1 MLSTSIKPSQVARP
15 EGTAPLRPSLRL
27 AAAAP
32 TLATLLLSTCC
43 LALTA
48 CGAATSDPPAL
59 RVGATTISKA
69 TISHWMDVANA
80 TDQKSVVDGVDL
92 VRVALK
98 PPQFSA
104 CVKRLKAGGA
114 EIAGRPVHD
123 ERALRSACHGWFSKV
138 RARAVRFLISAYWSI
153 GQAEAL
159 GIGLNDREVRH
170 WFEVHK
176 EFPEERAVPIYLHIT
191 RQHFSD
197 LLFTFKAVLDSQRL
211 RERALAGSAPVTHAQ
226 ILRYYQA
233 NRATL
238 GVPEH
243 RDLVLVRTRTQS
255 AIAAAW
261 RALHSGQSFDA
272 VARRYS
278 IEYPGSLHGGI
289 FPGIVPGQEEAKLS
303 RAIFAAHPNVLS
315 GPVAI
320 PMGYYIFKVK
330 HITPGRPKP
339 LSALEGQIRTQ
350 LAKEHE
356 QATLQRASDQLRAAW
371 RPKTHCS
378 PGYVI
383 VKCAGQQGEEA
394 GIEPL
399 QPRHFP
405 LIQNFI

>member
-1 MLSTSIKPSQVARP
+1 MFSTSIKSRSAAPSQAVRRRC
-15 EGTAPLRPSLRL
+15 TVTVLLPLLLL
-27 AAAAP
+27 AAATIIA
-32 TLATLLLSTCC
+32 
-43 LALTA
+43 A
-48 CGAATSDPPAL
+48 CATSDPPAL
-59 RVGATTISKA
+59 RVGTATISNA
-69 TISHWMDVANA
+69 TISHWIDVANA

-123 ERALRSACHGWFSKV
+123 ERALRSACHDWFAKV

-159 GIGLNDREVRH
+159 GVGLSDREVKQ
-170 WFEVHK
+170 WFETHK
-176 EFPEERAVPIYLHIT
+176 KFPEERAIPIYLHIT

-197 LLFTFKAVLDSQRL
+197 VLFTFKAVLDSQRL
-211 RERALAGSAPVTHAQ
+211 RERALAGRAHVTHAQ
-226 ILRYYQA
+226 ILRYYQD

-243 RDLVLVRTRTQS
+243 RDLVLVRTRTQP
-255 AIAAAW
+255 AITAAW
-261 RALHSGQSFDA
+261 RALHSGQSFAA
-272 VARRYS
+272 VARHYS

-303 RAIFAAHPNVLS
+303 RAIFAARPNVLS
-315 GPVAI
+315 GPVGI
-320 PMGYYIFKVK
+320 SMGYYIFKVK

-356 QATLQRASDQLRAAW
+356 QAALQRASDQMRGAW
-371 RPKTHCS
+371 RPRTHCS
-378 PGYVI
+378 PSYVI

-394 GIEPL
+394 GKEPL
-399 QPRHFP
+399 QPVHFP
-405 LIQNFI
+405 LVQNFI